1 MQTVV
6 VNIYKEQFDIY
17 IGRAGRG
24 QDGYFGNPFRIGHG
38 VSREDAVERFQRYFA
53 DRIEKDSEFK
63 RRILALKG
71 KRLGCFCKPKACHG
85 DVIADWLNK
94 MEAKGGGLMIEVYI
108 DGSSKGN
115 PGPGGAGIVIQDK
128 ATQETLGIHGI
139 PLGYVTNN
147 QAEFFALKHALIELK
162 TQRLSHE
169 PVNILTD
176 SQLVVGIFSQNW
188 KAKANLE
195 LVMEI
200 RDLLKEFPQLT
211 FAYVRGHNGNQ
222 GNELAD
228 SLAQEAAES
237 QKGIKSQ

>member
-1 MQTVV
+1 
-6 VNIYKEQFDIY
+6 
-17 IGRAGRG
+17 
-24 QDGYFGNPFRIGHG
+24 
-38 VSREDAVERFQRYFA
+38 
-53 DRIEKDSEFK
+53 
-63 RRILALKG
+63 
-71 KRLGCFCKPKACHG
+71 
-85 DVIADWLNK
+85 
-94 MEAKGGGLMIEVYI
+94 MIEVYI

-128 ATQETLGIHGI
+128 ARQETLGIHGI

-147 QAEFFALKHALIELK
+147 QAEFLALKHALLEL
-162 TQRLSHE
+162 QRRGLSEHL
-169 PVNILTD
+169 NKILTD
-176 SQLVVGIFSQNW
+176 SQLVVGIFSQSW
-188 KAKANLE
+188 RARANLE

-237 QKGIKSQ
+237 QKGIKRQ